1 MVSFAQRIMF
11 EHVTVQ
17 SFHRIAVRKSKK
29 VVNNVVQI
37 NRTNDSIG
45 ISKPWPKQRELH
57 KRQTATAEAAA
68 FDTNR
73 INNHTTSLAHRR
85 HAPTVNMLAIL
96 YIISESGE

>member
-1 MVSFAQRIMF
+1 MNKSIAIRSPIEVKVLVSFAQRIMF

-45 ISKPWPKQRELH
+45 ISKPWLKQRELH
-57 KRQTATAEAAA
+57 KAKSNSRS
-68 FDTNR
+68 R
-73 INNHTTSLAHRR
+73 GI
-85 HAPTVNMLAIL
+85 
-96 YIISESGE
+96 

>member
-45 ISKPWPKQRELH
+45 ISKPWLKQ
-57 KRQTATAEAAA
+57 RQTATAEAAA

-73 INNHTTSLAHRR
+73 INNHHFARSP
-85 HAPTVNMLAIL
+85 PTRSNC
-96 YIISESGE
+96 